1 MLSNKLAL
9 VTGAASGI
17 GLSIAHKFAKNGAN
31 LILVDVS
38 NQIDTLAKEIQSQTT
53 NTVKVSTHICDISDA
68 KQVNNLFLEIKKQYE
83 NEKCKLPNVIVNSA
97 GITRDSFL
105 LKMSEKD
112 FDQVISVNLKGTFL
126 VTQAAARALVETI
139 DLKSNQ
145 SESNGSIINLSSV
158 VAKYGNLG
166 QANYSASKAGVEG
179 FSRSVAK
186 ELAKYKIRCNIILPG
201 FIKTPMTDKVPS
213 KYLEQM
219 VRMVPMGR
227 VGLPNDIADLALFL
241 ASDSSSYI
249 TGSSIE
255 CSGGLSF

>member
-1 MLSNKLAL
+1 M
-9 VTGAASGI
+9 
-17 GLSIAHKFAKNGAN
+17 KN
-31 LILVDVS
+31 
-38 NQIDTLAKEIQSQTT
+38 
-53 NTVKVSTHICDISDA
+53 
-68 KQVNNLFLEIKKQYE
+68 
-83 NEKCKLPNVIVNSA
+83 
-97 GITRDSFL
+97 
-105 LKMSEKD
+105 
-112 FDQVISVNLKGTFL
+112 
-126 VTQAAARALVETI
+126 
-139 DLKSNQ
+139 NQ
-145 SESNGSIINLSSV
+145 SESNGSIVNLSSV

-186 ELAKYKIRCNIILPG
+186 ELAKYKIRCNVILPG